1 MIIAILAII
10 NINDSSIAACF
21 SVFNIEAGLDKGGDI
36 IKPHTGTLKIIITII
51 LIIQLNELKLR
62 IYLTDHDFSA
72 SCVQHDGVM
81 HLLW

>member
-1 MIIAILAII
+1 MAII
-10 NINDSSIAACF
+10 NINDSSIAACLNL
-21 SVFNIEAGLDKGGDI
+21 FNNEAGSDKGGDI
-36 IKPHTGTLKIIITII
+36 IKLHTGTLKIIRTIV

-72 SCVQHDGVM
+72 SCVQHDEVM